1 MRRCCHCG
9 HYGHP
14 KTHCQPRR
22 KTNLSK
28 DFRIAHEDQPGRR
41 IRRDRC
47 YRYTRFGNQESI
59 RLLVLLP
66 GEFDDPIRCTL
77 FEEPTNGIRRYEAI
91 SYVWGD
97 LSRSGTVYC
106 DGRRLQVPQNLVDAL
121 RRFRRAAK
129 RRVLWADSI
138 CINQDN
144 TAERE
149 SQVRKMGSVYEKAK
163 RVLVWLGNE
172 EGFDFYDLFRF
183 IERVASKIHNDPK
196 DYTIRRLVNS
206 AEYSLWKSFRDFLC
220 CPWFE
225 RVWVVQEIGFA
236 TDAILH
242 HNAEILRWSDLV
254 VMINSIIDYRM
265 DIIYE
270 HDLSLFARVSAIN
283 LSDFRGVDQNQ
294 NLMFVVL
301 ASGQNRYCS
310 DARDHVYA
318 FMAHPAF
325 RTTLSNPH
333 SEFFLPISYE
343 ISPEDLFT
351 SVTTK
356 VIQTSHAQ
364 PFHTLSFVSHTERTL
379 RDCDR
384 IRSWSP
390 QWNIHKSIP
399 APMSGPG
406 WSFFN
411 AQAETGAGFC
421 FREPFMTVRGLNF
434 DSIVWISDTCHHKY
448 FPTNPS
454 QAFDIYNPHPLSQIW
469 NRLGGST
476 GEISNDMLEAM
487 VLTLIHME
495 RLITQDPLK
504 KLSEAELRQ
513 QLVSDFLDYSEQMRI
528 VIPSPRKDSG
538 YGYHLR
544 FLTHACFFER
554 RFFITS
560 RGWMGL
566 APDVA
571 SVGHKICSFFGAESQ
586 FVLWE
591 LPPASESIYRLCGD
605 CYVHGIMHGE
615 AIKMW
620 KDGLLEEKTFN
631 LL

>member
-28 DFRIAHEDQPGRR
+28 NFRIAHVDQAGRR
-41 IRRDRC
+41 ISHGRH
-47 YRYTRFGNQESI
+47 YRYTRLGNQESI

-77 FEEPTNGIRRYEAI
+77 FEEPTNGNRRYEAI

-106 DGRRLQVPQNLVDAL
+106 DGKRLQVPQNLVDAL

-138 CINQDN
+138 CINQEN

-149 SQVRKMGSVYEKAK
+149 SQVRKVGSVYEKAK

-172 EGFDFYDLFRF
+172 EDFDFYDLFRF
-183 IERVASKIHNDPK
+183 IKRVASKTHNDPE
-196 DYTIRRLVNS
+196 DYTIHRLVNN
-206 AEYSLWKSFRDFLC
+206 AETSLWKSFRDFLG

-242 HNAEILRWSDLV
+242 HNAETLRWSDLV
-254 VMINSIIDYRM
+254 AVIRSMFEDHRHIIHGQRLFSF
-265 DIIYE
+265 IRVQKIR
-270 HDLSLFARVSAIN
+270 LSN
-283 LSDFRGVDQNQ
+283 FRGVDQNQ
-294 NLMFVVL
+294 GWMIIVL
-301 ASGQNRYCS
+301 SSGQNRYCS

-343 ISPEDLFT
+343 ISLQDLFT
-351 SVTTK
+351 SVATK
-356 VIQTSHAQ
+356 VIQTSNAQ
-364 PFHTLSFVSHTERTL
+364 PFYTLSWVVHTESTL

-384 IRSWSP
+384 IHSWAP
-390 QWNIHKSIP
+390 QWNIHTSIP
-399 APMSGPG
+399 HSLAILESPL
-406 WSFFN
+406 FN
-411 AQAETGAGFC
+411 AQAETDAGFC
-421 FREPFMTVRGLNF
+421 FREPFMTIRGLNF
-434 DSIVWISDTCHHKY
+434 DSIMWISDTCHERY
-448 FPTNPS
+448 FPVNPS
-454 QAFDIYNPHPLSQIW
+454 QAFDVCNPHPFSQIW
-469 NRLGGST
+469 NHLGGST

-487 VLTLIHME
+487 FLTLSPRE
-495 RLITQDPLK
+495 PLK
-504 KLSEAELRQ
+504 ELSEAELRQ
-513 QLVSDFLDYSEQMRI
+513 ELISDFLDYSEQMGI
-528 VIPSPRKDSG
+528 AIPSPWRDSG
-538 YGYHLR
+538 YGNHLR
-544 FLTHACFFER
+544 FLANAFFIER

-566 APDVA
+566 APAVA
-571 SVGHKICSFFGAESQ
+571 SVGHKICIFFGAETP

-591 LPPASESIYRLCGD
+591 LPSASESNI
-605 CYVHGIMHGE
+605 
-615 AIKMW
+615 
-620 KDGLLEEKTFN
+620 
-631 LL
+631 